1 VRRILIFDNHPD
13 SLRLT
18 SGYHRADPHG
28 DLFGLPPRTNSRG
41 LILVGMLVVVLLIA
55 LVWPLF

>member
-13 SLRLT
+13 NLRLV
-18 SGYHRADPHG
+18 SSYHRADPHV
-28 DLFGLPPRTNSRG
+28 DLFGLPPRASSRE

-55 LVWPLF
+55 LVWALF